1 MLCSLIYQK
10 LLFCMLKQI
19 ISYIIALFC
28 VFLFFRFKKKIQKL
42 RDSSTEIIGLYLH
55 PFFFFP
61 IIFFCLHKL
70 IYAFALT
77 QTNFNF
83 GVGFVSVL
91 IMTNFISIMN
101 LLNSIIK
108 YGPEQKDFLK
118 IIQSITITMFSLS
131 LNFAFQYNIMFD
143 YENASFT
150 NIQKVNWWTDI
161 SNLFFYSFSIM
172 TNSSI
177 SDIKPISFYTKLL
190 SCVEVCFSF
199 IVIMLIL
206 ANYQVIGESLR
217 KYFNGN
223 K

>member
-1 MLCSLIYQK
+1 
-10 LLFCMLKQI
+10 MLKQI

-28 VFLFFRFKKKIQKL
+28 VFLFFRFKKKIQKFQ
-42 RDSSTEIIGLYLH
+42 DSPIEIIGLYLH

-61 IIFFCLHKL
+61 IIFFCLLKL
-70 IYAFALT
+70 IYTFAIT
-77 QTNFNF
+77 QADFNF
-83 GVGFVSVL
+83 EVAFVGVL
-91 IMTNFISIMN
+91 IMTNFISITN
-101 LLNSIIK
+101 LINDIVK
-108 YGPEQKDFLK
+108 YGSEQNSFLK
-118 IIQSITITMFSLS
+118 IIQSITITMLSLS

-143 YENASFT
+143 YENASFV

-161 SNLFFYSFSIM
+161 SNFFFYSFSIM

-177 SDIKPISFYTKLL
+177 SDIMPISFYTKLL

-206 ANYQVIGESLR
+206 ANYQVIGGSVR
-217 KYFNGN
+217 KYFKGN